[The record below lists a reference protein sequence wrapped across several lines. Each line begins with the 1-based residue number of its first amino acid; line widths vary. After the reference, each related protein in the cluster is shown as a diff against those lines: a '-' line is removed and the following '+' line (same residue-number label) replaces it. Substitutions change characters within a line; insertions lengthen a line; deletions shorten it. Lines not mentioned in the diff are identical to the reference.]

1 MTSFPSRQWFED
13 LASRAADDEEL
24 FKKLGYVEAKV
35 GIKIDANGR
44 GTRGYLLDFSGY
56 RVSSVAEV
64 ADPVPQSDF
73 TIEGTLTA
81 WTDMVRN
88 IQENGEPDL
97 EHTLNRLTMAGVPLK
112 LVASDQL
119 QADIFFRMNQSF
131 QAFFNEAVKVPTEFA
146 S

>member
-1 MTSFPSRQWFED
+1 MPKFPSREWFEQ
-13 LASRAADDEEL
+13 LAKRAADDEEL

-44 GTRGYLLDFSGY
+44 GSSGYLLDFNGY
-56 RVSSVAEV
+56 SVDSVAEV
-64 ADPVPQSDF
+64 ADPAPKADF
-73 TIEGTLTA
+73 TIEGTLAA
-81 WTDMVRN
+81 WADMVSN

-97 EHTLNRLTMAGVPLK
+97 EHTLNRLTMAGDPLK

-131 QAFFNEAVKVPTEFA
+131 QAFFNEAAKVPTEFA

>member
-1 MTSFPSRQWFED
+1 MTKFPSREWFEQV
-13 LASRAADDEEL
+13 AARAGEDEEL

-35 GIKIDANGR
+35 GIKIEANGQ
-44 GTRGYLLDFSGY
+44 GSSGYLIDFTGY
-56 RVSSVAEV
+56 KIGAVTEV
-64 ADPVPQSDF
+64 PDPVPQSDF

-81 WTDMVRN
+81 WADMVRN

-97 EHTLNRLTMAGVPLK
+97 DHTLNRLTMAGVPLK

-131 QAFFNEAVKVPTEFA
+131 QAFFNESAKVPTEFA